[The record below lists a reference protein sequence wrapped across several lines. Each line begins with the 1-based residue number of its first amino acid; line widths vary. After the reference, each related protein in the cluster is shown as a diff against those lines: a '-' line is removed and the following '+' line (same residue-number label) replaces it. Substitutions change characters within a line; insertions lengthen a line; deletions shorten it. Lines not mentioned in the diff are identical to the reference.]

1 MRPPVLP
8 PLTFSAALLAIGA
21 PAAVA
26 PQIQIGGSNGWIVQG
41 AYDDVT
47 AAVGDVLSFSY
58 TAGYHDVMLIQEGND
73 ACDFSG
79 GSLLDETGSFQFELT
94 EPGEFVFACTKGS
107 HCAGG
112 AQHVRVSVPAPAAES
127 GGQQQVGPPTIE
139 QLDSMCPAEMAACRS
154 AGDCM
159 DPLQTSLVP
168 ENSEDPPSGT
178 AEIDAVVACFMQ
190 GTRPVWDGT
199 TAEDLFAEY
208 SNIFRFG
215 NRNAASHLWAT
226 FVLDRAWQMPAS
238 VFQDL
243 MGSFCPVSGSPVR
256 IVPSKRFRVTLEASH
271 GAAVSDDSPPQ
282 RTGYVSHCC
291 WPCTCDAQDF
301 LKVDTKTVDT
311 ADGPREYWVT
321 VMGNP
326 CLGPRGDA
334 IFSDVFVSPFDGSTY
349 TLSSAAREVRCAED
363 GSLIGATLS
372 DAGYPIIGMMHE
384 STEASQTDIA
394 PLVNPVPGRLQ
405 MDGTLGVAYSDARDM
420 QPMCDQRAATGYA
433 SGMGEIFRQVA
444 SVVQVAFDSNREY
457 CLGDVT
463 GDLEVNVSD
472 LLAVLGAFGK
482 QGDEA
487 MGFDVVEN
495 AIVDVSDLLAL
506 LGEFGN
512 TC

>member
-1 MRPPVLP
+1 MLR
-8 PLTFSAALLAIGA
+8 AAG
-21 PAAVA
+21 
-26 PQIQIGGSNGWIVQG
+26 IVQG

-79 GSLLDETGSFQFELT
+79 GSLLDETGSFQFALT

-159 DPLQTSLVP
+159 DPLQTSLLP

-208 SNIFRFG
+208 NNIFRFG